1 MAATS
6 TPYGLRYWGKI
17 NGKDTGGT
25 YREVPFTTNSA
36 TGVFTGDIVNMA
48 SGVVTPITATPTTS
62 LGANTP
68 WGVVVGVRYTD
79 PVLKQTQFSSYLPG
93 GAITAGYTNVFIRVI
108 DDPDAVWQVQA
119 DGAVAAT
126 KIGLNAPLTNF
137 SAGST
142 TSGNSAVKLAS
153 ASIAATNTLGVK
165 IIDLVNESSIAG
177 GNQSQPG
184 DAFTDCLVIW
194 NQNVHAYRNILGQ

>member
-1 MAATS
+1 MAATAS
-6 TPYGLRYWGKI
+6 PYGLKYWGKI

-25 YREVPFTTNSA
+25 IREVPFTTNSA
-36 TGVFTGDIVNMA
+36 TGVFTGDLVTMA
-48 SGVVTPITATPTTS
+48 SGVVAPITATPTTT
-62 LGANTP
+62 LTTTTP

-79 PVLKQTQFSSYLPG
+79 PVLKQTQFAQYLPA

-108 DDPDAVWQVQA
+108 DDPDAVWVVQA
-119 DGAVAAT
+119 DGAVAST
-126 KIGLNAPLTNF
+126 KIGLNSTLGGF

-142 TSGNSAVKLAS
+142 VSGNSAVKLLTAG
-153 ASIAATNTLGVK
+153 IATSNTLAVK
-165 IIDLVNESSIAG
+165 IIDLVNESSQAG
-177 GNQSQPG
+177 GNASQPN